1 MREEDTVCVGSDGLQ
16 YCKVCGEA
24 KEAFFPEDGFMGMK
38 KHSRRCAC
46 DRKAYEEEQKYFK
59 DKEHRELVSRN
70 TSICFDESRME
81 EWTFE
86 NADMSD
92 AVMHK
97 AKSYVD
103 NWEEMKR
110 NHIGCLFWGPV
121 GTGKSFIAGCI
132 ANELLK
138 QEVTVKMTN
147 FNTIIDDIFPL
158 ADKTEYINALA
169 SYQLLI
175 IDDLGVERNS
185 EYALGIIFSVIDRRI
200 RSGRPLIIT
209 TNLPLKEI
217 KSETMLDKR
226 RIDDRILEMCTPMYV
241 GGTSKRE
248 VTVKMTNFNTIID
261 DIFPLA
267 DKTEYINALA
277 SYQLLIIDDLG
288 VERNSEYALGI
299 IFSVIDRRIRSGRP
313 LIITTNLPLKEI
325 KSETMLDKRRIY
337 DRILEM
343 CTPMYVGGT
352 SKREMIA
359 SMKMEKAKTLLNTN
373 RGEEECE

>member
-24 KEAFFPEDGFMGMK
+24 KEAFFPEGGFMGMK
-38 KHSRRCAC
+38 KHSRQCAC

-59 DKEHRELVSRN
+59 EKEHRELVSRN

-97 AKSYVD
+97 AKNYVD
-103 NWEEMKR
+103 NWEKMKR

-132 ANELLK
+132 ANELL
-138 QEVTVKMTN
+138 
-147 FNTIIDDIFPL
+147 
-158 ADKTEYINALA
+158 
-169 SYQLLI
+169 
-175 IDDLGVERNS
+175 
-185 EYALGIIFSVIDRRI
+185 
-200 RSGRPLIIT
+200 
-209 TNLPLKEI
+209 
-217 KSETMLDKR
+217 
-226 RIDDRILEMCTPMYV
+226 
-241 GGTSKRE
+241 KRE

-313 LIITTNLPLKEI
+313 LIIATNLPLSQI
-325 KSETMLDKRRIY
+325 KSETMLDKRRMAL
-337 DRILEM
+337 LEKLDLAVDKDASDM
-343 CTPMYVGGT
+343 CGRVGLGT
-352 SKREMIA
+352 SNIMSMACELLLHNEAMRCIEMGILDHA
-359 SMKMEKAKTLLNTN
+359 FYFAF
-373 RGEEECE
+373 